1 MNISELI
8 RDCRP
13 QKKNNKML
21 FAVVEA
27 MNYMEL
33 SKYKH
38 ITYTP

>member
-1 MNISELI
+1 MNISELKGL
-8 RDCRP
+8 
-13 QKKNNKML
+13 QTTEKNNKML

-38 ITYTP
+38 IAYTP